1 LVANNMERQPSNVGN
16 FVFHHTDE
24 QNKNNFQPGKKDKNE
39 NSLSPNTGVSEVTEG
54 GSGPVTRKSNL
65 SASLANSK
73 LSRADLNY
81 SQEDIHALASKAEF
95 LVLTGSNTD
104 LRKSS
109 SSSISDGSEYG
120 DSSRDDAKLSSS
132 SGPYSLDLD
141 NMDNGQLSGT
151 WEHDIQEQ
159 YISEGSVLGTW
170 DNSMKSVLCFG
181 EDYSNY
187 IRRKSE
193 LPSLDII
200 NNTVCGLQSSPRE
213 LVSNDVDPVI
223 LLRMSER
230 DWLTVVSDLN
240 NEQEQDT
247 SFGDV
252 ENYERLIQ
260 TCDVNLDTLR
270 NVKFS
275 SDVTPKCLPQDH
287 KDLIGTWE
295 QLSEELREKLNQ
307 CLAFNRINK
316 EIEIISLKIESI
328 TCKKETLDSFE
339 EKEASMHK
347 VNLQKLL
354 DNLDVVR
361 PDVETI
367 VTDVHNLQSEVSGEE
382 DKNVQ
387 KISLACFCK
396 QEITSLSEKL
406 EIIFDKV
413 TNDIDE
419 CNQAI
424 VEKND
429 LDKELAKIDKFFAK
443 TKWISKKPAT
453 LEIDIEKIDEMHR
466 QLCNLKSKK
475 LITSEYFKKCSSSLQ
490 MAEKYLTDLNQSCGE
505 GDDVSLGGKKSGGL
519 LFSCM
524 PVMLVTSAIMVYNYC
539 SPVSLL
545 QKLCRLY
552 NVQEN

>member
-24 QNKNNFQPGKKDKNE
+24 QNKNNKKDKNE
-39 NSLSPNTGVSEVTEG
+39 NSLSPNTSVSEVIEG
-54 GSGPVTRKSNL
+54 GSGPVTRKSNF

>member
-24 QNKNNFQPGKKDKNE
+24 QNKNNKKDKNE
-39 NSLSPNTGVSEVTEG
+39 NSLSPNTSVSEVIEG
-54 GSGPVTRKSNL
+54 GSGPVTRKSNF

-339 EKEASMHK
+339 ENEASMHK

-387 KISLACFCK
+387 KISLTCFCK

-424 VEKND
+424 EEKND

>member
-16 FVFHHTDE
+16 FVFHHTDQ
-24 QNKNNFQPGKKDKNE
+24 QNKNNKKDKNE
-39 NSLSPNTGVSEVTEG
+39 NSLSPNTSVSEVTEG

-295 QLSEELREKLNQ
+295 QLSEDLREKLNQ

-339 EKEASMHK
+339 EKEASTHK

-424 VEKND
+424 EEKND

>member
-24 QNKNNFQPGKKDKNE
+24 QNKNNKKDKNE
-39 NSLSPNTGVSEVTEG
+39 NSLSPNTSVSEVTEG

-339 EKEASMHK
+339 ENEASMHK

-424 VEKND
+424 EEKND

>member
-24 QNKNNFQPGKKDKNE
+24 QNKNNKKDKNE
-39 NSLSPNTGVSEVTEG
+39 NSLSPNTSVSEVIEG

-424 VEKND
+424 EEKND

>member
-1 LVANNMERQPSNVGN
+1 MVANNMERQPSNVGN

-24 QNKNNFQPGKKDKNE
+24 QNKNNKKDKNE
-39 NSLSPNTGVSEVTEG
+39 NSLSPNTSVSEVIEG
-54 GSGPVTRKSNL
+54 GSGPVTRKSNF

-109 SSSISDGSEYG
+109 SSISDGSEYG
-120 DSSRDDAKLSSS
+120 ESSRDDAKLSSS

-170 DNSMKSVLCFG
+170 DNSMKSVLCFV

-339 EKEASMHK
+339 ENEASMHK
-347 VNLQKLL
+347 VNLQTLL
-354 DNLDVVR
+354 DNLDFVR

-387 KISLACFCK
+387 KISLTCFCK

-424 VEKND
+424 EEKND

>member
-1 LVANNMERQPSNVGN
+1 M
-16 FVFHHTDE
+16 
-24 QNKNNFQPGKKDKNE
+24 
-39 NSLSPNTGVSEVTEG
+39 
-54 GSGPVTRKSNL
+54 
-65 SASLANSK
+65 
-73 LSRADLNY
+73 
-81 SQEDIHALASKAEF
+81 
-95 LVLTGSNTD
+95 
-104 LRKSS
+104 
-109 SSSISDGSEYG
+109 
-120 DSSRDDAKLSSS
+120 
-132 SGPYSLDLD
+132 
-141 NMDNGQLSGT
+141 
-151 WEHDIQEQ
+151 
-159 YISEGSVLGTW
+159 
-170 DNSMKSVLCFG
+170 
-181 EDYSNY
+181 
-187 IRRKSE
+187 
-193 LPSLDII
+193 
-200 NNTVCGLQSSPRE
+200 
-213 LVSNDVDPVI
+213 
-223 LLRMSER
+223 
-230 DWLTVVSDLN
+230 
-240 NEQEQDT
+240 
-247 SFGDV
+247 
-252 ENYERLIQ
+252 
-260 TCDVNLDTLR
+260 
-270 NVKFS
+270 
-275 SDVTPKCLPQDH
+275 
-287 KDLIGTWE
+287 
-295 QLSEELREKLNQ
+295 
-307 CLAFNRINK
+307 
-316 EIEIISLKIESI
+316 
-328 TCKKETLDSFE
+328 
-339 EKEASMHK
+339 
-347 VNLQKLL
+347 

-387 KISLACFCK
+387 KISLTCFCK